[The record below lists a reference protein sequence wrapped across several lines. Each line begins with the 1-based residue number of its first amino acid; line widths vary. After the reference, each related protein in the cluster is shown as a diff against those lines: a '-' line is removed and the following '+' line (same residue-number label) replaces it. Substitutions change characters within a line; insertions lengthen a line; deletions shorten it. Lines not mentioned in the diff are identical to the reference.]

1 MKKFITLYQR
11 LIRLST
17 ITKEETMS
25 EGIKLYQRLIRLSTI
40 TNHPYWCLE
49 QILYQRL
56 IRLLIG
62 EIVMQPFLIHNF

>member
-1 MKKFITLYQR
+1 
-11 LIRLST
+11 
-17 ITKEETMS
+17 MS